1 MATMNSYLFFHSR
14 HGYFAMAIHEKIRF
28 IRQLKGWSQEDV
40 ANKLDMSTNGYGSIE
55 RGDTDVNLSRLR
67 QIAEVFGIRLS
78 DLVES
83 DNKGV
88 VNLACEQ
95 NHFNW
100 QIDTCSQHYVLTLKS
115 ELEKSQMLLGQK
127 EAEIA
132 YLKEIID
139 LLKLQKST
147 ENT

>member
-1 MATMNSYLFFHSR
+1 
-14 HGYFAMAIHEKIRF
+14 MAIHEKIRF